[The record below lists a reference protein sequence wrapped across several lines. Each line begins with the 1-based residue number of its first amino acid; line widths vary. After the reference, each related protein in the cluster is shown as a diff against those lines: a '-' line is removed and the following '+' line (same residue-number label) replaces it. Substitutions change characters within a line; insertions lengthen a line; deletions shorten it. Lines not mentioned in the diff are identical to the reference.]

1 MKNKIK
7 FSNDRNFGIT
17 ASILLLIIYLLSL
30 DDFIIVFNSY
40 ILASIIILIVS
51 IIKPNLLNLLNFL
64 TFKIGLAFM
73 RLVSSIN
80 IFIIYF
86 LIFGIV
92 GIFMKIF
99 NYDPLFLNKKKFL
112 KTSSFWQKRKSKYND
127 LNSMKNQF

>member
-17 ASILLLIIYLLSL
+17 ASILLLIIYLYSF
-30 DDFIIVFNSY
+30 DNFIIVFNNY
-40 ILASIIILIVS
+40 ILASIIILVVS

-99 NYDPLFLNKKKFL
+99 NYDPLFLNKKKIL

>member
-99 NYDPLFLNKKKFL
+99 NYDPLFLNKNKIL

>member
-17 ASILLLIIYLLSL
+17 ASILLSIVYFLSL
-30 DDFIIVFNSY
+30 DDFIIVFNNY
-40 ILASIIILIVS
+40 ILASIIILIIS

-99 NYDPLFLNKKKFL
+99 NYDPLFLNKNKKL
-112 KTSSFWQKRKSKYND
+112 KTFSFWHKRKSKYDD